1 MGGYKQPTR
10 EEREQ
15 SAEGRFELVCEAYSN
30 ANELQ
35 RSRMIAMLSEDERQT
50 FLKGCGLYR
59 IFRDQRLYDAIKNAI
74 GEKIYKDAHGEI

>member
-10 EEREQ
+10 QEREQ
-15 SAEGRFELVCEAYSN
+15 SAAGRFELVCEAYSN

>member
-15 SAEGRFELVCEAYSN
+15 SAAGRFELVCEAYSN